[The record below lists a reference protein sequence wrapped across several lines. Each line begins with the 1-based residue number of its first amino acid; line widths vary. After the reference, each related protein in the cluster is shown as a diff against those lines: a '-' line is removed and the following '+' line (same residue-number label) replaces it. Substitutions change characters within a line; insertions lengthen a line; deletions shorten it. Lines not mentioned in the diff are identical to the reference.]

1 MCFLFFKY
9 WSFLYLKLDFLMAQM
24 VKNLPQCR
32 ILRFDHWVGKIPWR
46 REWLPTPVF
55 LPGEFCGQRSLV
67 SYSPWCPKKSD
78 MTEQLTV
85 SDFHFSYLRKV
96 SLFWNYIMMAFI
108 LYCNYAFNFFF
119 LSLPTSTTH
128 LTIKPRN
135 LSIFYFCILKAWHS
149 RPVLLGLTLVD
160 INEILFNEWKMPYD
174 WEIKKKLP
182 WEKCQSIHTCA
193 WLWHWVGIHLELFME
208 FMQIFVLV

>member
-1 MCFLFFKY
+1 MDIY
-9 WSFLYLKLDFLMAQM
+9 PGVGVQDYMATSFLRNFRTIFHSGCT
-24 VKNLPQCR
+24 NLQ
-32 ILRFDHWVGKIPWR
+32 IGGNVL
-46 REWLPTPVF
+46 
-55 LPGEFCGQRSLV
+55 
-67 SYSPWCPKKSD
+67 
-78 MTEQLTV
+78 
-85 SDFHFSYLRKV
+85 
-96 SLFWNYIMMAFI
+96 
-108 LYCNYAFNFFF
+108 NYAFNFFF

-208 FMQIFVLV
+208 FMRIFVLV

>member
-32 ILRFDHWVGKIPWR
+32 RLRFDHWVGKIPWR

-67 SYSPWCPKKSD
+67 GYSPWCPKESD
-78 MTEQLTV
+78 MTQQLTV
-85 SDFHFSYLRKV
+85 SDFHFSHLRKV

-108 LYCNYAFNFFF
+108 LYCNYAFNCFF
-119 LSLPTSTTH
+119 LSLPASTTH

-135 LSIFYFCILKAWHS
+135 LSIFYFCVLKA
-149 RPVLLGLTLVD
+149 
-160 INEILFNEWKMPYD
+160 
-174 WEIKKKLP
+174 
-182 WEKCQSIHTCA
+182 
-193 WLWHWVGIHLELFME
+193 
-208 FMQIFVLV
+208 